1 MLSQTNNINKDE
13 RDILVTGGSGR
24 LGRELIKELLKKG
37 FTVRALVRN
46 KESCIHLPS
55 GVIPY
60 VGNINDLALIQR
72 ACKGTKAV
80 FHLAAIVSEYKS
92 NAKDIISINYDSTV
106 MIAKECEA
114 NKSKLI
120 FASTVDVYG
129 KKRKGRLTEDS
140 MAKPTDIYGHSKML
154 AERAVAASGAEFTI
168 LRIATMYGSS
178 YDSAFFKVLRA
189 ISIGKAYIIGKGNNK
204 LSMVSSGDVVRAML
218 SSIEHGKN
226 SIYNISDGT
235 SFSQRDL
242 FNIAADLLKV
252 RRPSK
257 RLSEII
263 VRIVAKKYGIDSDEL
278 RFITSD
284 RDVSID
290 KAKSE
295 LGFVPTT
302 DINGEG
308 PRIVER
314 FLAKYGS
321 SISHG

>member
-1 MLSQTNNINKDE
+1 MLSQNNDLKAG
-13 RDILVTGGSGR
+13 RDMLVTGASGR
-24 LGRELIKELLKKG
+24 LGRELIIELLRKG
-37 FTVRALVRN
+37 YVVRALVRN

-60 VGNINDLALIQR
+60 VGSITDQELIKR
-72 ACKGTKAV
+72 ACHNTKAV
-80 FHLAAIVSEYKS
+80 FHLAAIVSEYRS
-92 NAKDIISINYDSTV
+92 NAKDIISTNYDSTIR
-106 MIAKECEA
+106 IAKECAA

-120 FASTVDVYG
+120 FASTLDVYG
-129 KKRKGRLTEDS
+129 KKRKGRLTEES
-140 MAKPTDIYGHSKML
+140 IPRPTDIYGHSKML
-154 AERAVAASGAEFTI
+154 AERAIAASGAEFTI
-168 LRIATMYGSS
+168 LRIATMYGKS
-178 YDSAFFKVLRA
+178 YDNAFFKVLRA
-189 ISIGKAYIIGKGNNK
+189 IGIGKAYIIGKGDNK
-204 LSMVSSGDVVRAML
+204 LSMVSSSDVVRAMI
-218 SSIEHGKN
+218 SAIEKGKN

-257 RLSEII
+257 RISEII

-284 RDVSID
+284 RDVSIE
-290 KAKSE
+290 KARSE
-295 LGFVPTT
+295 LGFSPST

-314 FLAKYGS
+314 FLAKHRS
-321 SISHG
+321 SISYG